1 MSFLKPY
8 PALLCSVT
16 LGSGPWV
23 SGEGG
28 GGDIGIKFAGPAENL
43 KVTVQFET
51 EGNDQNEIF
60 SHMNT
65 SEVKL

>member
-1 MSFLKPY
+1 M
-8 PALLCSVT
+8 
-16 LGSGPWV
+16 
-23 SGEGG
+23 GG

-60 SHMNT
+60 SHMNI